1 MGWDTRD
8 LVSKKKKKSINVC
21 EYTVQAVQ
29 VVVSLNVVVGN

>member
-8 LVSKKKKKSINVC
+8 LVSKKKKSINVC